1 MQRCN
6 KLAIII
12 SLIISNICH
21 GQIFVLH
28 TDTFTNP
35 TQISADSNNILALQR
50 APIVFIENPKQ
61 TNKIFIPYAGMKS
74 KIAYLI
80 HFNPNGEIVE
90 SFSFDTKGNLIYYN
104 YYCDKMIITSVSY
117 SQCKVTNINK
127 ITYSKNGYEYIGTTL
142 SYIPIRKGL
151 FNLVELPGKST
162 EKKLNEH
169 TVKSKALNK
178 ELKKYLSFC
187 KRYANLKFIDKP

>member
-61 TNKIFIPYAGMKS
+61 TNKIFIPLIINDKNIIF
-74 KIAYLI
+74 KI
-80 HFNPNGEIVE
+80 
-90 SFSFDTKGNLIYYN
+90 NL
-104 YYCDKMIITSVSY
+104 
-117 SQCKVTNINK
+117 
-127 ITYSKNGYEYIGTTL
+127 
-142 SYIPIRKGL
+142 
-151 FNLVELPGKST
+151 
-162 EKKLNEH
+162 
-169 TVKSKALNK
+169 
-178 ELKKYLSFC
+178 
-187 KRYANLKFIDKP
+187 